1 MRKILKF
8 KTQLIAFVYV
18 MLVAVFLVGCDKF
31 IPKYEERNYEVVIA
45 KKYTENESTNNFGAF
60 RTNHYFLYTNGNLE
74 DVELELYI
82 SSEIG
87 DTIVKTESYRVN

>member
-1 MRKILKF
+1 MNKIFIL
-8 KTQLIAFVYV
+8 LSPIFVI
-18 MLVAVFLVGCDKF
+18 LFFIRCDKF
-31 IPKYEERNYEVVIA
+31 IPKYEERNYEVIIA
-45 KKYTENESTNNFGAF
+45 KKYTENESINNFGAF

-87 DTIVKTESYRVN
+87 DTIVKIENYRIE